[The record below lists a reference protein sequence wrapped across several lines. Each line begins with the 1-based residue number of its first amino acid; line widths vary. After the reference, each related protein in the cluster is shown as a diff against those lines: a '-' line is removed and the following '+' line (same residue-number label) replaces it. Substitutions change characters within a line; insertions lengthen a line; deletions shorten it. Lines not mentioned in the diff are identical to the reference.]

1 MHLHS
6 SACQSCS
13 CMASEGICSAL
24 GAPAATACLQGT
36 MQSEHLATLHSL
48 RHLPQ
53 VLAGT
58 ADMVDQLM
66 VADFLR
72 AVQCQ
77 AVDAVINHVAAALQQ
92 VGSRR

>member
-1 MHLHS
+1 M
-6 SACQSCS
+6 CS
-13 CMASEGICSAL
+13 WMVALNICSVL
-24 GAPAATACLQGT
+24 GAPATTVYLQGT
-36 MQSEHLATLHSL
+36 MQSEHLTTLHSL

-58 ADMVDQLM
+58 ADVVDQLM
-66 VADFLR
+66 GSDFLR

-77 AVDAVINHVAAALQQ
+77 AVEAIIDHVAAALQQ

>member
-1 MHLHS
+1 
-6 SACQSCS
+6 
-13 CMASEGICSAL
+13 MADESICSL
-24 GAPAATACLQGT
+24 LPPPAATLYLQGT
-36 MQSEHLATLHSL
+36 MQSEHLTTLHSL

-66 VADFLR
+66 VSDFLR

-77 AVDAVINHVAAALQQ
+77 AVEAIIDHVAAALQQ